1 MILGVSMRIKEGFIK
16 KPILDDIV
24 VVATGEAGKDFEG
37 LVRLNETAS
46 FIWDEVAEGKSL
58 DEITAD
64 MVARYEVDEAQ
75 ARKDAG
81 SIINEMK
88 QNGFFAED

>member
-1 MILGVSMRIKEGFIK
+1 MRIKDGFIK

-46 FIWDEVAEGKSL
+46 FIWDEAAEGKDI
-58 DEITAD
+58 DEITKD
-64 MVARYEVDEAQ
+64 MLERYDVDEAQ
-75 ARKDAG
+75 ARNDAQNV
-81 SIINEMK
+81 IDEMK
-88 QNGFFAED
+88 SHGFFAED